1 MKIMLKYPKSL
12 RLLLLSPAILVFS
25 ILYGGFITVIVLTL
39 LAGFLNTFGFE
50 QFQMFIWHNVEI
62 PGVWSIPFAVV
73 VSALLAYLTMH
84 IKRFLS
90 YLLSQVK

>member
-1 MKIMLKYPKSL
+1 MLKYPKSL

-50 QFQMFIWHNVEI
+50 QFQMFIWHNIEL
-62 PGVWSIPFAVV
+62 PAAWSIPLAIV
-73 VSALLAYLTMH
+73 VSALLAYLTIRVKH
-84 IKRFLS
+84 VLS
-90 YLLSQVK
+90 YLLGLVK

>member
-1 MKIMLKYPKSL
+1 MLKYPKSL

-50 QFQMFIWHNVEI
+50 QFQMFIWHNMEL
-62 PGVWSIPFAVV
+62 PAAWSIPFAIV
-73 VSALLAYLTMH
+73 VSALLAYLTIH
-84 IKRFLS
+84 VKHALS
-90 YLLSQVK
+90 YLLGLVK